1 MFIREFETSLKLI
14 KSRKWADIKPSNHEF
29 WWNDLLYVA
38 EKARYHFSFMVRHNK
53 PSVISK
59 VEGHYGSAKVFYD
72 LIDPA
77 YNDKVKPF
85 IGKLSDFKMFNDVF
99 TKYLEIVEEHYKQAI
114 QILQII

>member
-1 MFIREFETSLKLI
+1 
-14 KSRKWADIKPSNHEF
+14 
-29 WWNDLLYVA
+29 
-38 EKARYHFSFMVRHNK
+38 MVRHNK

-59 VEGHYGSAKVFYD
+59 AEGQYGSAKVFYD